1 MEVVILSDG
10 KYETEV
16 KLVLQEASNAD
27 PEEVAKEFERY
38 ENEFLIPP
46 RDALRSVVR
55 KFMDPGSNADT
66 TNSQPALEAKKVARF
81 SELGSNDRNV
91 SIEVMVSTYNS
102 RMQQVRG
109 EERQIGFGF
118 IEDSPWE
125 GDRTRWEFKDWGNK
139 SQDLLP
145 NSVVRLE
152 GVSVNE
158 WNGKR
163 SININQTSRVSVLK
177 EGSGT
182 PVVPTSEPI
191 TIQQASQGEST
202 VSIVARVLSV
212 APDQIV
218 RRDGSG
224 VIDVVRGRVGDQT
237 GSIGFLSWRALDVKE
252 GDLVKIENAQVKR
265 FRDTPEINIG
275 DYTKIEPYH
284 DGSFPST
291 DDIQEGSKSTIMSLR
306 DGMRDVEIELQVVDW
321 SVRSFTTKDGE
332 AREVRSGEVQ
342 DPSGRCRLTSWGKV
356 DLQPGSF
363 IRVTGARVQAWQGSP
378 DLVMDDP
385 DQIEILEKAPF
396 GPIDSSNHWVEEDLD
411 ALTSGGS
418 RRGVSTT
425 GRIVSVRSDSGI
437 ILRCTKE
444 GCRRVLRDGMCGEH
458 GEVEGSED
466 LRLMMVIDSG
476 VSNASLLVS
485 REPAES
491 VIGKSFQDIAEQIR
505 SGGRDAFAATL
516 KERFLGRRVTV
527 NGRAINDDRGCMIQA
542 ESVSVLEANP
552 VEIAES
558 AIERWGVVL

>member
-1 MEVVILSDG
+1 MVILSDG

-66 TNSQPALEAKKVARF
+66 TISQPALEAKKVARF

>member
-1 MEVVILSDG
+1 MVILSDG

-66 TNSQPALEAKKVARF
+66 TISQPALEAKKVARF

-91 SIEVMVSTYNS
+91 SIEVLVSTYNS
-102 RMQQVRG
+102 RVQQVRG

>member
-1 MEVVILSDG
+1 MVILSDG

-91 SIEVMVSTYNS
+91 SIEVLVSTYNS

-363 IRVTGARVQAWQGSP
+363 IRVTRARVQAWQGSP

-527 NGRAINDDRGCMIQA
+527 NGRAISDDRGCMIQA

>member
-1 MEVVILSDG
+1 M
-10 KYETEV
+10 
-16 KLVLQEASNAD
+16 
-27 PEEVAKEFERY
+27 
-38 ENEFLIPP
+38 
-46 RDALRSVVR
+46 
-55 KFMDPGSNADT
+55 
-66 TNSQPALEAKKVARF
+66 
-81 SELGSNDRNV
+81 
-91 SIEVMVSTYNS
+91 
-102 RMQQVRG
+102 
-109 EERQIGFGF
+109 
-118 IEDSPWE
+118 
-125 GDRTRWEFKDWGNK
+125 
-139 SQDLLP
+139 
-145 NSVVRLE
+145 
-152 GVSVNE
+152 
-158 WNGKR
+158 
-163 SININQTSRVSVLK
+163 
-177 EGSGT
+177 
-182 PVVPTSEPI
+182 
-191 TIQQASQGEST
+191 
-202 VSIVARVLSV
+202 
-212 APDQIV
+212 
-218 RRDGSG
+218 
-224 VIDVVRGRVGDQT
+224 
-237 GSIGFLSWRALDVKE
+237 
-252 GDLVKIENAQVKR
+252 
-265 FRDTPEINIG
+265 
-275 DYTKIEPYH
+275 
-284 DGSFPST
+284 
-291 DDIQEGSKSTIMSLR
+291 
-306 DGMRDVEIELQVVDW
+306 
-321 SVRSFTTKDGE
+321 
-332 AREVRSGEVQ
+332 
-342 DPSGRCRLTSWGKV
+342 
-356 DLQPGSF
+356 
-363 IRVTGARVQAWQGSP
+363 QAWQGSP

>member
-1 MEVVILSDG
+1 MVILSDG

-27 PEEVAKEFERY
+27 REEVAKEFERY

-66 TNSQPALEAKKVARF
+66 TTSQPAMEAKKAARF
-81 SELGSNDRNV
+81 SDLGPNDRNV

-237 GSIGFLSWRALDVKE
+237 GSIGFLSGRALDVKE

-437 ILRCTKE
+437 ILRCTKD

-485 REPAES
+485 RKPAES

>member
-1 MEVVILSDG
+1 MVILSDG

-66 TNSQPALEAKKVARF
+66 TISQPALEAKKVARF

-91 SIEVMVSTYNS
+91 SIEVLVSTYNS
-102 RMQQVRG
+102 RVQQVRG

-145 NSVVRLE
+145 NSIVRLE

>member
-1 MEVVILSDG
+1 MSDG

-66 TNSQPALEAKKVARF
+66 TISQPALEAKKVARF

-145 NSVVRLE
+145 NSIVRLE

-363 IRVTGARVQAWQGSP
+363 IRVTRARVQAWQGSP

-542 ESVSVLEANP
+542 ESVSVLEPNP

-558 AIERWGVVL
+558 AIEKWGVVL

>member
-1 MEVVILSDG
+1 MVILSDG

-66 TNSQPALEAKKVARF
+66 TISQPALEAKKVARF

-332 AREVRSGEVQ
+332 TREVRSGEVQ

>member
-1 MEVVILSDG
+1 MSDG

-66 TNSQPALEAKKVARF
+66 TISQPALEAKKVARF

-332 AREVRSGEVQ
+332 TREVRSGEVQ

>member
-1 MEVVILSDG
+1 MSDG

-55 KFMDPGSNADT
+55 KFMDPSSDADT
-66 TNSQPALEAKKVARF
+66 TIRQPALEAKKVARF

-516 KERFLGRRVTV
+516 KKRFLGRRVTV

>member
-1 MEVVILSDG
+1 MVILSDG

-66 TNSQPALEAKKVARF
+66 TISQPALEAKKVARF

-145 NSVVRLE
+145 NSIVRLE

-385 DQIEILEKAPF
+385 DQVEILEKAPF